1 VRFLPVLGLLTLA
14 VFAPGAPAFA
24 HDEVGVLAGEYV
36 AEPPDAPEGTY
47 RVRLTY
53 QNDGHPAEGAT
64 VTMTASDGAG
74 SSVGP
79 LPMNAVDLG
88 EYEAAV
94 TFPHAGSWTVSVV
107 AEAPAATLEQP
118 LTIAEPPP
126 STTTTSATKVQT
138 DPIGDPRDDGG
149 GGLGAGLW
157 IGVVGVLVAAVV
169 AGVVIWRRRVAAP

>member
-1 VRFLPVLGLLTLA
+1 MRFLAVLGLLTLA
-14 VFAPGAPAFA
+14 VFTPGAALA
-24 HDEVGVLAGEYV
+24 HDEVGLLAGEYA
-36 AEPPDAPEGTY
+36 AEPPDSPEGTF

-64 VTMTASDGAG
+64 VTMTASDGTG
-74 SSVGP
+74 GVVGP
-79 LPMNAVDLG
+79 LPMHAVDVG

-94 TFPHAGSWTVSVV
+94 AFPHAGTWTVSVV

-118 LTIAEPPP
+118 LTIAAPP

-138 DPIGDPRDDGG
+138 DPIGDPGDDDGG
-149 GGLGAGLW
+149 GLDAWLW